1 VDAWGDGAVD
11 DVLFVPIAVDYER
24 LVEGSGYVEELAGGE
39 KKKESFWALIQTPRA
54 LLRRYGRIYLQF
66 GTPVSLK
73 EISERQ
79 GGAGAPSLTLEGGEE
94 DRSSDSRR
102 ALVQTLANRV
112 QWGIAEVVTVT
123 PVSLV
128 ASALLSHVR
137 RGIPATDVE
146 ERVDLLLRIARG
158 EQARIATA
166 LEGASG
172 NPLAPGP
179 VRDALVTFAASK
191 LVDVQEAGGQVIYQV
206 PDAKRIYLDYYRNA
220 ILNRYV
226 GLSLVSL
233 SVRARGPGAAGE
245 DVRDDVR
252 WLSRLFRL
260 EFMYPVGATFESV
273 FAEKLASAVRV
284 GAVREDGARVGPG
297 ADRASLD
304 FLADLTRPYL
314 EAYRVAAETVR
325 SAGVSGG
332 PVDRKALVR
341 QALERGRAEFLSGHV
356 LMRESISKATLENAM
371 EWIGSQG
378 AFETGAD
385 GKRAVSPA
393 WRDESSTHL
402 VERIGRFLVA

>member
-1 VDAWGDGAVD
+1 
-11 DVLFVPIAVDYER
+11 
-24 LVEGSGYVEELAGGE
+24 
-39 KKKESFWALIQTPRA
+39 
-54 LLRRYGRIYLQF
+54 
-66 GTPVSLK
+66 
-73 EISERQ
+73 
-79 GGAGAPSLTLEGGEE
+79 
-94 DRSSDSRR
+94 
-102 ALVQTLANRV
+102 
-112 QWGIAEVVTVT
+112 
-123 PVSLV
+123 V

-137 RGIPATDVE
+137 RGIPATEVE
-146 ERVDLLLRIARG
+146 ERVGLLLRIARE

-166 LEGASG
+166 LEGASAS
-172 NPLAPGP
+172 PLAPGP
-179 VRDALVTFAASK
+179 VREALVTFAASK

-233 SVRARGPGAAGE
+233 SVRARGPVAAVE

-273 FAEKLASAVRV
+273 FAEKLASAVRA
-284 GAVREDGARVGPG
+284 GAVREAGVGVGPG
-297 ADRASLD
+297 ADRARLD
-304 FLADLTRPYL
+304 FLADLVRPYL
-314 EAYRVAAETVR
+314 EAYRVAAEAVR
-325 SAGVSGG
+325 SAGVAGG
-332 PVDRKALVR
+332 PVDRKALVK

-356 LMRESISKATLENAM
+356 LMRESVSKATLENAM

-378 AFETGAD
+378 AFETGGD
-385 GKRAVSPA
+385 GKRVVSPA